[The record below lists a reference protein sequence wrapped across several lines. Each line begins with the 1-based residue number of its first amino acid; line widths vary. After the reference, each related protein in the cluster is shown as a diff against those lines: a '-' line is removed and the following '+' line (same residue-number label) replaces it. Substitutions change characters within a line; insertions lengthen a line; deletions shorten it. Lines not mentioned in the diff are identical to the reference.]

1 MQQIVDLHN
10 DADFQALGVELV
22 SLAFDSPSELASGAA
37 EYGVRGVPLLTD
49 TDHKVSEAY
58 GVLEW
63 AIDTGEPGHTFVL
76 VDSEGTIAWV
86 RDYGAPDNPNRTMYV
101 EPSEIVEQVRAALG
115 G

>member
-86 RDYGAPDNPNRTMYV
+86 RDYGAPEKPDRTMYV
-101 EPSEIVEQVRAALG
+101 APREIVAQGREALG
-115 G
+115 

>member
-22 SLAFDSPSELASGAA
+22 SLAFDSPAELASGAA
-37 EYGVRGVPLLTD
+37 EYGVRGVPLLSD

-86 RDYGAPDNPNRTMYV
+86 RDYGAPEKPDRTMYV
-101 EPSEIVEQVRAALG
+101 EPSEIVDQVRAALG
-115 G
+115 S

>member
-10 DADFQALGVELV
+10 DTDFQELGVELV
-22 SLAFDSPSELASGAA
+22 SLAFDSPAELASGAA
-37 EYGVRGVPLLTD
+37 EYGIRGVLLLSD

-58 GVLEW
+58 GVLQW

-86 RDYGAPDNPNRTMYV
+86 RDYGAPEKPDRTMYV
-101 EPSEIVEQVRAALG
+101 EPKQLLDDIPSA
-115 G
+115 

>member
-10 DADFQALGVELV
+10 DTDFRALGVELV
-22 SLAFDSPSELASGAA
+22 SLAFDSPAELASGAA
-37 EYGVRGVPLLTD
+37 EYGIRDVPLLSD

-58 GVLEW
+58 GVLQW
-63 AIDTGEPGHTFVL
+63 AIDSGEPGHTFVL

-86 RDYGAPDNPNRTMYV
+86 RDYGAPDNPDRTMYV